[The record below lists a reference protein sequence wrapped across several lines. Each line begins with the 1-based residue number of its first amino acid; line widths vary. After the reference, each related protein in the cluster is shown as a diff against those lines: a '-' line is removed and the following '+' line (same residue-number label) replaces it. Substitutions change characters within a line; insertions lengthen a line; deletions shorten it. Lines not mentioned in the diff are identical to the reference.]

1 MCPRFVAKSYIVN
14 TDNEKSNDLFE
25 LDLDMPFSVAIV
37 TQDEEDRLPDCLE
50 SVSFADEIVVVDSGS
65 QDNTIGIARSFG
77 CKVLKETWRGYAR
90 QKQFAVD
97 SCTNDWV
104 LILDSDEKIP
114 DETARKIKELLASNE
129 HHFAA
134 CSFLRKNFFH
144 NRWIRH
150 CGWWPD
156 RIVRLV
162 DRRRGRFSNHL
173 VHESWVSE
181 GLVKNLGVNIEHRS
195 FRNYSDLIHKLETYS
210 TLAAQEMLR
219 DGKYAGPLSPLFHG
233 IWMFLR
239 TYILELGILEG
250 FDGFIISTLNGGGSF
265 MKYAKLREAKVYG
278 RSLRK
283 K

>member
-1 MCPRFVAKSYIVN
+1 
-14 TDNEKSNDLFE
+14 
-25 LDLDMPFSVAIV
+25 MPFSVAII
-37 TQDEEDRLPDCLE
+37 TKDEEDRLPDCLE

-65 QDNTIGIARSFG
+65 RDNTISIAKSFG
-77 CKVLKETWRGYAR
+77 CKVLTETWRGYAK

-104 LILDSDEKIP
+104 LILDSDERIP
-114 DETARKIKELLASNE
+114 DETAREIRELLAPHE
-129 HHFAA
+129 RDFAA

-144 NRWIRH
+144 NRWVRH

-162 DRRRGRFSNHL
+162 DRRRGRFNNLL
-173 VHESWVSE
+173 VHESWITE
-181 GLVKNLGVNIEHRS
+181 GSVKDLGVTIEHRS

-210 TLAAQEMLR
+210 TLAAEEMLR
-219 DGKYAGPLSPLFHG
+219 DGKSAGTLSPLSHG

-239 TYILELGILEG
+239 TYILELGVLDG

-265 MKYAKLREAKVYG
+265 MKYAKLREARAFG
-278 RSLRK
+278 HSLGK

>member
-1 MCPRFVAKSYIVN
+1 
-14 TDNEKSNDLFE
+14 
-25 LDLDMPFSVAIV
+25 MPFSVAII
-37 TQDEEDRLPDCLE
+37 TQDEEERLPDCLK

-65 QDNTIGIARSFG
+65 HDDTVDIARSFG
-77 CKVLKETWRGYAR
+77 CKVLTETWRGYAK

-97 SCTNDWV
+97 SCANNWV
-104 LILDSDEKIP
+104 LILDSDERIP
-114 DETARKIKELLASNE
+114 KETALKIKKLLALPERDFS
-129 HHFAA
+129 A

-150 CGWWPD
+150 CGWWPE

-162 DRRRGRFSNHL
+162 DRRKGRFSGHL
-173 VHESWVSE
+173 VHESWISQGRVE
-181 GLVKNLGVNIEHRS
+181 NLEATIEHRS

-219 DGKYAGPLSPLFHG
+219 DGRGAGPLSPFFHG
-233 IWMFLR
+233 IWMFFR

-265 MKYAKLREAKVYG
+265 MKYAKLREAKVCG
-278 RSLRK
+278 RFLGLK
-283 K
+283 